1 MVTRKKLDPLPEQV
15 DVCVHFGLHH
25 LPFTREIA
33 IADRW
38 RHPQCEGLLDDLRQ
52 LVEHRLSAAVVAPA
66 GVGKTVVLRALRD
79 ALPEARYRIH
89 YVKVTD
95 LSKRDF
101 CREIAWALGAKT
113 AGYYGALVRQIQD
126 RCQDLMAQES
136 LRPVLLIDECHD
148 ARPDVLAILRV
159 IANFEMDSRLVVS
172 LVLAGQSPLRAVL
185 RRDALEDVAR
195 RLALI
200 GTLRLLGR
208 EETQQYLEHR
218 LHLVGASAALFDLH
232 ALEALF
238 EATQGNLRAI
248 DRLALRSLQL
258 AAASGAKVVD
268 ARIVTAARAQVWP

>member
-1 MVTRKKLDPLPEQV
+1 MVTRKQFDTAPERV
-15 DVCVHFGLHH
+15 DVCAHFELHH

-38 RHPQCEGLLDDLRQ
+38 RHPQYEDLRDDLRQ
-52 LVEHRLSAAVVAPA
+52 LVEHRLSAAVIAPA
-66 GVGKTVVLRALRD
+66 GAGKTVVLRALRD

-89 YVKVTD
+89 YMKVTD

-101 CREIAWALGAKT
+101 CREIACALGAKT

-148 ARPDVLAILRV
+148 VRPDVLAVLRV
-159 IANFEMDSRLVVS
+159 ISNFEMDSRLVVS

-185 RRDALEDVAR
+185 RRDALEDVSR

-200 GTLRLLGR
+200 GTLRLLSR
-208 EETQQYLEHR
+208 EETQEYLEHR

-232 ALEALF
+232 ALEAIY

-258 AAASGAKVVD
+258 AAEAGVKVVD
-268 ARIVTAARAQVWP
+268 ARLVTAARAQVWP